1 MNKDTQER
9 RIFEQMIICIK
20 NMYCLI
26 LETFKKYFDKKF
38 PICKNKIKMHVMK
51 FKFKVQNKNHG
62 FVKSNLIQDGFM
74 DQYNL
79 T

>member
-20 NMYCLI
+20 NMYCLYWKLKKNI
-26 LETFKKYFDKKF
+26 LIKKF
-38 PICKNKIKMHVMK
+38 LICKNKIKMHVMK
-51 FKFKVQNKNHG
+51 FRFKVQNKNHG
-62 FVKSNLIQDGFM
+62 FVKSNLIQDGSM

>member
-1 MNKDTQER
+1 
-9 RIFEQMIICIK
+9 
-20 NMYCLI
+20 
-26 LETFKKYFDKKF
+26 
-38 PICKNKIKMHVMK
+38 MK